1 MAAIEHT
8 KHDLQSHTHQ
18 CLGLC
23 CCLPCLASPKPHRTY
38 NSSNLPNLQ
47 FTKPTIHQTYN
58 SSNLQFIKPTILQT
72 YNSSNLQ
79 FIKPTIHQTYNYEES
94 TRGSRLPWGIG
105 RPSSSR
111 GITRPS
117 LQGTLPSPS
126 SLRSSTGSKGAR
138 EQGGLP
144 LHGKQGG

>member
-58 SSNLQFIKPTILQT
+58 SSNLQFFKPTIHQT

-79 FIKPTIHQTYNYEES
+79 FTKPTIMKKALEVQ
-94 TRGSRLPWGIG
+94 GFPGALAGPPLQGA
-105 RPSSSR
+105 SR
-111 GITRPS
+111 GPLCKGHFQALLRCDPARGARG
-117 LQGTLPSPS
+117 QGSKGAFLC
-126 SLRSSTGSKGAR
+126 TGSKGAN
-138 EQGGLP
+138 
-144 LHGKQGG
+144 HISV